1 MTTPSRAVPAL
12 RLLPQEFAYH
22 VELSPAEVLA
32 RVESDPDVQLL
43 TGFPARG
50 RSDRKFLVERA
61 GRGFRVCQNLANS
74 GAVDTGPAVLRRL
87 TLEAELVPT
96 PRGTLVR
103 ARFARGPLAR
113 QASFYVMW
121 TASFAWLGLTG
132 ITAAKLGLIV
142 AFLALTVPAF
152 VYDLMR
158 ATGSDDDRVQLLN
171 LMSHLLGPTLIGDNP
186 EENMPYRHGHRLPE
200 PLAAGSLTAAGN
212 SARPGTRDPRDDD
225 DDDDD

>member
-12 RLLPQEFAYH
+12 RHIPREFNYH
-22 VELSPAEVLA
+22 VELTPAEVLA
-32 RVESDPDVQLL
+32 RVESDPDVQRIA
-43 TGFPARG
+43 GFPARG

-87 TLEAELVPT
+87 TLEAELITT

-103 ARFARGPLAR
+103 ARFARGPLSR
-113 QASFYVMW
+113 QASFYIMW
-121 TASFAWLGLTG
+121 AASFAWLGLTG
-132 ITAAKLGLIV
+132 LTAAKLGLIA

-152 VYDLMR
+152 IYDLMR

-171 LMSHLLGPTLIGDNP
+171 LLSQLLGPALIGDNP
-186 EENMPYRHGHRLPE
+186 EENMPYRHGHRAPE
-200 PLAAGSLTAAGN
+200 PLAATSPPPTTRHDPLTA
-212 SARPGTRDPRDDD
+212 DDD
-225 DDDDD
+225 DDDDDD